1 MFTKEILWSQ
11 VYRPKTIDE
20 IVLPERLKTYF
31 QSIIDVKE
39 IPSLLLHGPAG
50 VGKNSLSYI
59 LVNQVGCDWIEIN
72 GSDNNGVDTVRTT
85 IKNYATSLSL
95 KGGRKVIIISE
106 ADYFTINGFAM
117 LRAIQE
123 EVSENCSFIYNCNY
137 KDRIIPA
144 IHSRCAVIDFSL
156 KNSEKPKIAKEFFK
170 RIKYILDHEHVS
182 YDEKVVIEIVK
193 KYFPDFR
200 RTINELQRYSKFGA
214 IDSGILSQLN
224 TTSIAQVI
232 KYIKEKDFNAIKKWA
247 ASGDYDPNTIF
258 TQLYETAYDYLQAES
273 IPQAVLILANY
284 QDKASRVVNQ
294 EINLVAALVEFMV
307 DLEFK

>member
-1 MFTKEILWSQ
+1 MITKEILWSQ
-11 VYRPKTIDE
+11 KYRPQTISE
-20 IVLPERLKTYF
+20 IVLPDRLKTYF
-31 QSIIDVKE
+31 QSIVNSKE

-50 VGKNSLSYI
+50 SGKNCVSYA
-59 LVNQVGCDWIEIN
+59 LVNQVNCDWIEIN

-144 IHSRCAVIDFSL
+144 IHSRCSVIDFTL
-156 KNSEKPKIAKEFFK
+156 RNSEKPKIAKDFFN
-170 RIKYILDHEHVS
+170 RVKYILDSEHIS
-182 YDEKVVIEIVK
+182 YDNKVVIEVIK

-200 RTINELQRYSKFGA
+200 RTINELQRYSKFGS
-214 IDSGILSQLN
+214 IDSGILGQLE
-224 TTSIAQVI
+224 TTSIIQVI
-232 KYIKEKDFNAIKKWA
+232 KYMKEKDFQSIRKWA
-247 ASGDYDPNTIF
+247 ATGDYDSDTIF
-258 TQLYETAYDYLQAES
+258 TQLYESLYDFLEPSS
-273 IPQAVLILANY
+273 IPQAVLILAEY
-284 QDKASRVVNQ
+284 GYKASRVTNQ
-294 EINLVAALVEFMV
+294 EINLVACLVQMMI

>member
-31 QSIIDVKE
+31 QSIIDAKE

-170 RIKYILDHEHVS
+170 RIKYILDDQYVS
-182 YDEKVVIEIVK
+182 YDEKVIIEIVK

>member
-170 RIKYILDHEHVS
+170 RIKYILDDQYVS
-182 YDEKVVIEIVK
+182 YDEKVIIEIVK